1 LDAAPSCENLVW
13 VLQSIWWFS
22 FSRFLFHPFLLLTV
36 KFANVVR
43 CKQKFCSFWSEEIDE
58 GGKKKQNI
66 KGFGNALDKAETT
79 TTTTAEALIY
89 L

>member
-1 LDAAPSCENLVW
+1 LFQPFSL
-13 VLQSIWWFS
+13 LSI
-22 FSRFLFHPFLLLTV
+22 

-58 GGKKKQNI
+58 GGEKKQNI
-66 KGFGNALDKAETT
+66 KGFGNALDKAATT
-79 TTTTAEALIY
+79 RTEALIY